1 MSQTLKNK
9 TETKCYHCG
18 EPCSEGVYAL
28 GEKNFCCTGCKA
40 VFEILYSKD
49 LCNYYNFDEK
59 AGVRLKETVAVRK
72 FDYLDDENI
81 RKKLIEFT
89 DKKLSSVSFT
99 IPGIHC
105 SSCIWLLEKMY
116 KLNDGILSS
125 KVNFLKKKISIVFD
139 NTKVSLKDIVIILT
153 SIGYEPAINLDDS
166 EFESGQSLKTN
177 KSLLTKIGVAGF
189 CLGNI
194 MLFSF
199 PEYLGL
205 DIKSDSNLR
214 QIFNYLNILLS
225 LPVFFYCSSDY
236 FKSAYNGLKNKFLNI
251 DFPIS
256 LGLTAMFVRSL
267 YEIFFFGNAGFS
279 DSLAG
284 LVFLLLLGKLFQ
296 NKTYETLNFER
307 DYKSYLPISVTVK
320 KSGDFVSVPV
330 LNLQTGDRIVIR
342 NNEIIPAD
350 AILFSGTGNIDYSFV
365 TGESF
370 PEQKVLGEI
379 IYAGG
384 RHFGGA
390 IELEVVRTVSQSY
403 LTQLWNDKAFEK
415 NQKNVLNNITNNV
428 SRYFTIIILIIAVA
442 SAIYWLPV
450 DINLALNAFTT
461 VLIVACP
468 CALALTTPFALG
480 NAIRIFGRN
489 KFYLKNSGVVED
501 LSGADTIVFDKT
513 GTITNSKDVSIKFT
527 GSNLKLCEQAMVK
540 SLVRNSTHPLSRLIY
555 ESIDINE
562 FYSVSEY
569 NETVSEGISGIIDGK
584 SIKLGSLSFLLEGLD
599 YGYETLKNEI
609 TKSAFTTNVFLSIS
623 NQIKG
628 FFSFN
633 NKYRD
638 GLNRTV
644 KELNEEYDLSLIS
657 GDNNSEK
664 NNLKKIFTD
673 DNNLLFNQTPQ
684 DKLNYV
690 RALQKNGGNVLMI
703 GDGLNDAGALKQS
716 NVGISVS
723 EDITNFS
730 PACDAL
736 IDASVFHKLS
746 SFLKFSKHTI
756 TIIKICFAISFIY
769 NAVGLY
775 LASQGTFSPLIA
787 AILMP
792 LNSISII
799 LIVIGATNLS
809 AKKLKLL

>member
-1 MSQTLKNK
+1 MSYNLKKK
-9 TETKCYHCG
+9 TEICCYHCG
-18 EPCSEGVYAL
+18 ESCSEGVFSL
-28 GEKNFCCTGCKA
+28 GDKNFCCAGCKA

-49 LCNYYNFDEK
+49 LCNYYNIDEK
-59 AGVRLKETVAVRK
+59 AGIKLKDSVSVRK

-81 RKKLIEFT
+81 KKKLIEFT
-89 DKKLSSVSFT
+89 DKKLSSVSFK

-105 SSCIWLLEKMY
+105 SSCIWLLEKLY
-116 KLNDGILSS
+116 KLNEGILSS
-125 KVNFLKKKISIVFD
+125 KVNFLKKNISIVFD

-153 SIGYEPAINLDDS
+153 SIGYEPLINLDES
-166 EFESGQSLKTN
+166 EQDTGIKSSFN
-177 KSLLTKIGVAGF
+177 KSLITKIGIAGF
-189 CLGNI
+189 CMGNI

-199 PEYLGL
+199 PEYFGL
-205 DIKSDSNLR
+205 NIKSDNSLR
-214 QIFNYLNILLS
+214 QIFNYLNLILS
-225 LPVFFYCSSDY
+225 LPVLFYCSSDY
-236 FKSAYNGLKNKFLNI
+236 FKSAFNGLKNKFLNI

-256 LGLTAMFVRSL
+256 LGLAAMFVRSL
-267 YEIFFFGNAGFS
+267 YEILIFGNAGFS

-307 DYKSYLPISVTVK
+307 DYRSYLPISVSVK
-320 KSGDFVSVPV
+320 KSGNLKSVPV
-330 LNLQTGDRIVIR
+330 INLKTGDRIVIR

-350 AILFSGTGNIDYSFV
+350 SILFSGTGNIDYSFV

-390 IELEVVRTVSQSY
+390 IELEIVRTVSQSY

-415 NQKNVLNNITNNV
+415 KKQTDFNNITNQV
-428 SRYFTIIILIIAVA
+428 SRYFTVVILLIAIA
-442 SAIYWLPV
+442 SAVYWLPV

-461 VLIVACP
+461 VLIIACP
-468 CALALTTPFALG
+468 CALALTAPFALG
-480 NAIRIFGRN
+480 NAVRIFGRN
-489 KFYLKNSGVVED
+489 KFYLKNSGVVEE
-501 LSGADTIVFDKT
+501 LSAADAIVFDKT
-513 GTITNSKDVSIKFT
+513 GTITNSRDVSIKFT
-527 GSNLKLCEQAMVK
+527 GSALKLCEQAMVK
-540 SLVRNSTHPLSRLIY
+540 SLVKNSTHPLSRLIY
-555 ESIDINE
+555 ESIDISDTFNVKD
-562 FYSVSEY
+562 FS
-569 NETVSEGISGIIDGK
+569 ETVSEGISGTVEGNI
-584 SIKLGSLSFLLEGLD
+584 IKLGSLSFLLESLD
-599 YGYETLKNEI
+599 YGYENLKNEI
-609 TKSAFTTNVFLSIS
+609 TKSAFTTNVFLSID

-638 GLNRTV
+638 GLSKV
-644 KELNEEYDLSLIS
+644 VSELNENYELSLIS

-664 NNLKKIFTD
+664 SNLKKIFTE

-684 DKLNYV
+684 DKLNYIK
-690 RALQKNGGNVLMI
+690 ALQANGSNVIMI

-716 NVGISVS
+716 NTGISVS

-730 PACDAL
+730 PASDAL
-736 IDASVFHKLS
+736 IDASVFYKLN

-756 TIIKICFAISFIY
+756 AIIKICFVISFIY
-769 NAVGLY
+769 NVIGLY

-787 AILMP
+787 AVLMP
-792 LNSISII
+792 INSISII
-799 LIVIGATNLS
+799 LIVIGATNFS
-809 AKKLKLL
+809 AKKLKLK